1 MMRTLRKSLVVF
13 AAAAALAAAVFA
25 QQSTPA
31 QGSPTTEGMQGMH
44 GQMQNQHMAG
54 IQPCQDNMQSMIRA
68 NDRAKRD
75 IAEAKQSNDRVR
87 MRAALDEAEKALNAV
102 DQHAATCMSM
112 IQNMGGMGNTSSPM
126 HGMGDSSMM
135 NHENS
140 GPTNQQPK

>member
-1 MMRTLRKSLVVF
+1 MRTLRKSLVVF

-31 QGSPTTEGMQGMH
+31 QSSPTTAGMQGMH

-112 IQNMGGMGNTSSPM
+112 MQNMGGMGNTSSPM